1 MNSILL
7 AAFNSKYIHSS
18 LAVRY
23 LKSMIEQDI
32 KVGVVEYTIN
42 ENIQDIIEDI
52 ISRGYR
58 VVAFSCYIWNIEMI
72 VKVSETIKKIVPE
85 LKVLFGG
92 PEVSYDARE
101 VMEKHPWLDF
111 VVRGEGEIAL
121 KQFAEYLLGR
131 REIEQVC
138 NLTYRSQDGIEE
150 NPLHPLIE
158 DFSLIPEF
166 YMQSEQHDFENK
178 IVYYEASRGC
188 TYRCAYCLS
197 SISKRV
203 RFFPLDRVKRELKHL
218 VELGVKQIKFVD
230 RTFNYNKEYMVEMLE
245 YLISID
251 DGNINFH
258 FEITAS
264 LLDKEVLSVLK
275 QVRKGLFQF
284 EIGVQSTNDLT
295 LKSVYRPNQFNKIRE
310 IVQEIKE
317 GGNIH
322 QHLDLIAGLPFET
335 LEVFRTSFNDVFDLQ
350 PEMLQLGFLKLL
362 KGTPMCELVQAHG
375 IVYTSYPP
383 YEVLK
388 TNYLSYADVMLLKQ
402 VDHLVDRYYNTRKYT
417 AMMSFLYRRFYL
429 NKGFDLFCEFQKFA
443 VSSRRQVGA
452 SEEFYLLYEFL
463 RWKTAGEEEGFLRDI
478 VCFDAI
484 MTGRKKKLPAL
495 ISSWLEAKEED
506 KNFLF
511 QCLQRRDILEELG
524 FDNPSSK
531 NLFKKTGYI
540 FLRYDIIKYLKEGK
554 CEERSCLMIV
564 NYEKERD
571 FSGYFPYVVI
581 DGRERG
587 V

>member
-23 LKSMIEQDI
+23 LKSMIEQEI
-32 KVGVVEYTIN
+32 ETKVVEYTIN

-52 ISRGYR
+52 ISKGYR
-58 VVAFSCYIWNIEMI
+58 VVAFSCYIWNIEII
-72 VKVSETIKKIVPE
+72 VKVSETIKKIDPE
-85 LKVLFGG
+85 LKLLFGG
-92 PEVSYDARE
+92 PEVSYDARK
-101 VMEKHPWLDF
+101 VMERYPWVDF
-111 VVRGEGEIAL
+111 VVRGEGEVAL
-121 KQFAEYLLGR
+121 KQFGQYLSGS
-131 REIEQVC
+131 RELKDVC
-138 NLTYRSQDGIEE
+138 NLTYRSENGIEQ
-150 NPLHPLIE
+150 NPLYPLID
-158 DFSLIPEF
+158 DFSVIPEF
-166 YMQSEQHDFENK
+166 YMQSEKRDFENK

-218 VELGVKQIKFVD
+218 VDLGVKQIKFVD
-230 RTFNYNKEYMVEMLE
+230 RTFNYNKQYMMEMLE

-264 LLDKEVLSVLK
+264 LLDKETLFMLRK
-275 QVRKGLFQF
+275 VRKGLFQF

-295 LKSVYRPNQFNKIRE
+295 LKSVCRPNQFDRIRE
-310 IVQEIKE
+310 VVHEIKR

-335 LEVFRTSFNDVFDLQ
+335 LEVFQHSFDDVFDLQ

-362 KGTPMCELVQAHG
+362 KGTPMCELVEVHG
-375 IVYTSYPP
+375 IIHTSYPP
-383 YEVLK
+383 YEILK
-388 TNYLSYADVMLLKQ
+388 TNYLSYADVVLLKR

-417 AMMSFLYRRFYL
+417 AMMSFLYRNFYPQR
-429 NKGFDLFCEFQKFA
+429 GFDLFCDLQRFMT
-443 VSSRRQVGA
+443 SSHRQVGA
-452 SEEFYLLYEFL
+452 SEEFCLLYDFL
-463 RWKTAGEEEGFLRDI
+463 NHKTTGEEESFLRDI

-484 MTGRKKKLPAL
+484 MMGRKKKLPDL

-506 KNFLF
+506 KTFLF
-511 QCLQRRDILEELG
+511 RCLQKEDILRDLG
-524 FDNPSSK
+524 FEASSK
-531 NLFKKTGYI
+531 TVFKKIGYV
-540 FLRYDIIKYLKEGK
+540 FLHYDIMKYLREGRR
-554 CEERSCLMIV
+554 EERFCLMIV
-564 NYEKERD
+564 NYDAGRD
-571 FSGYFPYVVI
+571 FSGYFPYIIV
-581 DGRERG
+581 DRRESG